1 MVEYHFYWQL
11 ALKASARA
19 RLKSSKLISSV
30 CSECEHWTSVC
41 YFSIDSAAGKIS
53 LIFRTTPTR
62 GSTYITVHRHEASIL
77 DNSGKWILRSSSF
90 ALLPRDA
97 KASIRVVWYHA
108 DIFAAVVLTLWVKAC
123 VCHLDTVTAVF
134 SFFESTHTPTHAHGL
149 ATFLKKQHNSL
160 PCTFFCI
167 VAYVI

>member
-30 CSECEHWTSVC
+30 CSKCEHWTSVC

-108 DIFAAVVLTLWVKAC
+108 DIFAAAVVLTLWVKAC
-123 VCHLDTVTAVF
+123 VCHQHRIKQRFIHF
-134 SFFESTHTPTHAHGL
+134 SKVHTHTGW
-149 ATFLKKQHNSL
+149 
-160 PCTFFCI
+160 
-167 VAYVI
+167 